1 MQGCSQGGRGGLL
14 KPPFWSTE
22 DFVHHLQL
30 YSGLF
35 ITLVTIDTQVM
46 MMMIYTIVCNVTKT
60 IRAVHHNANGRQ
72 SDSPQDQK
80 PLKNTLDWLEYSNR
94 IHKQPQTRHPPNQ
107 TRCIPKQSHEVFKHL
122 VGVLGTEA
130 TYTSN
135 SYQEAPQ
142 TVFKTYTSLLCQDP
156 KSLFTHHVLQ
166 PMSCLQY
173 QYPHFYTVVTI
184 QAPNHQ

>member
-1 MQGCSQGGRGGLL
+1 MQGCSQGGQGGLL

-22 DFVHHLQL
+22 NFVHQLQL

-35 ITLVTIDTQVM
+35 ITILVTIDTQVM
-46 MMMIYTIVCNVTKT
+46 PMTIYTIGCIVTKT

-80 PLKNTLDWLEYSNR
+80 PLKNTLDWLEYSKRTQSN
-94 IHKQPQTRHPPNQ
+94 HKQDTHL
-107 TRCIPKQSHEVFKHL
+107 IKQGAYPSRVMRFSSIW
-122 VGVLGTEA
+122 A

-142 TVFKTYTSLLCQDP
+142 TVFKTYISLLCQDP
-156 KSLFTHHVLQ
+156 KSLFTHHVPQ

-173 QYPHFYTVVTI
+173 QYPHFQTVVKI